1 MKEETVNRRDVIL
14 PCMGLLLLMF
24 LSGASSPAQG
34 VKGEIKNV
42 EINGDE
48 VAITYD
54 LKGLPDD
61 DYVIEVFLV
70 PVKRPDA
77 ARELAVLRG
86 DVGRGKFSGAGRKIF
101 WTMSELPDIR
111 EGESYVFRINV
122 DRPGIPWYYWAGGGA
137 VVAGGAA
144 AILLSGNNQG
154 GGGGTPTPTP
164 ATNPLPPG
172 R

>member
-1 MKEETVNRRDVIL
+1 MNRRGVIL
-14 PCMGLLLLMF
+14 LCMGILLVMLP
-24 LSGASSPAQG
+24 SGGRCRAQG

-54 LKGLPDD
+54 LKGSPDD
-61 DYVIEVFLV
+61 DYVIGVFLV

-137 VVAGGAA
+137 VVAGGVAA
-144 AILLSGNNQG
+144 VLLSGNSQG
-154 GGGGTPTPTP
+154 GSGGTPTP
-164 ATNPLPPG
+164 ASNPLPPG